1 MASLYA
7 KCPNSSCGYLNNNYI
22 NQPTR
27 VGTILEL
34 LEKEHKERSPNCPV
48 KTEDLLVATPDP
60 ESGNHPGTS
69 RIPKFVHV
77 RRRSE
82 PEPSNE

>member
-7 KCPNSSCGYLNNNYI
+7 SCSKCGYLNNNYI

-27 VGTILEL
+27 VGTILDL

-60 ESGNHPGTS
+60 NGVQHAAGTT
-69 RIPKFVHV
+69 RVPTVVHV
-77 RRRSE
+77 QRQTKSGQSSE
-82 PEPSNE
+82 